1 MPERLPYQPLE
12 TVCSHVQTFRS
23 TFVVSVS
30 SPEAVAGL
38 ERMLGISGKKI
49 TVPSILGR
57 PAIDLPLLYVA
68 VLVILLYVGG
78 PRAILPLVAIGYF
91 LATSTRQRN

>member
-1 MPERLPYQPLE
+1 MPPGPATGNSMRPAE
-12 TVCSHVQTFRS
+12 TLCSYFI
-23 TFVVSVS
+23 VSVS
-30 SPEAVAGL
+30 SPEALAGI

-49 TVPSILGR
+49 TMPSILGR

-68 VLVILLYVGG
+68 SLVILLYVGG